1 MVVERKVLKSLEIN
15 LEKGIFKLNGE
26 DMEGIYRLDID
37 FDNGRWSLLVA
48 KEEIYT
54 QEATIQKVTE

>member
-26 DMEGIYRLDID
+26 DMEGIHRLDID
-37 FDNGRWSLLVA
+37 FDNGRWSLLVT
-48 KEEIYT
+48 KDEIYT
-54 QEATIQKVTE
+54 QEGRRPCDSY

>member
-26 DMEGIYRLDID
+26 DMERIYRLAVD
-37 FDNGRWSLLVA
+37 FDNGRWSLLVE

>member
-26 DMEGIYRLDID
+26 DMEGIY
-37 FDNGRWSLLVA
+37 
-48 KEEIYT
+48 
-54 QEATIQKVTE
+54 